1 MFGAQDGLQREE
13 SHPVSFWQGVSP
25 PGTLS
30 HWIEWGAS
38 FLRGDCL
45 IVLQASASGLTC
57 PGVCVYLSPRVAS
70 QEVTGV
76 PNTEA

>member
-1 MFGAQDGLQREE
+1 MSSGSGA
-13 SHPVSFWQGVSP
+13 HPVSFWQGVSP
-25 PGTLS
+25 PGTLF

-57 PGVCVYLSPRVAS
+57 TGVCVTLARGLHFRKLQAFLT
-70 QEVTGV
+70 QNLEHK
-76 PNTEA
+76 EC